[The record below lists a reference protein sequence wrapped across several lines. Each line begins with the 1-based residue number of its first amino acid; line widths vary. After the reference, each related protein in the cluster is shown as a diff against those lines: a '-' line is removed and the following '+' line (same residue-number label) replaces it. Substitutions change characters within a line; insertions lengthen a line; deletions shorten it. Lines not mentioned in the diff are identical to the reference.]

1 MASNSD
7 NATQE
12 AIRQYLC
19 CRQQLIRLAA
29 AEVIHRSIS
38 TVSPGIRS
46 MYSDPFR
53 GFQFTT
59 QLLDPTSHPLRIKN
73 MTRMSASTFIALVDW
88 LRSNTD
94 IRESEPIHAIK
105 IEQKVLIFLYITTQ
119 GVFHEVLESLC
130 VLYEHYVKMPESPI
144 KKALGSNPRYW
155 PFFKESDAGYS
166 QKSSLMLVPYSGV
179 RYHLKEWE
187 KANSQPVNASELY
200 NLRHAS
206 LQGVIERVFGVFK
219 RRFQIYD
226 RCRDGFSITT
236 QIDLVFALAAVHNF
250 MNHYKEMDELT
261 QYDENSDIE
270 EERRETVPAD
280 VQENGDEIMKKRDDI
295 AKQMWK
301 QYKEYLNGNHNYN

>member
-29 AEVIHRSIS
+29 AEVICRSIS

-94 IRESEPIHAIK
+94 IRESEAIHAIK

-119 GVFHEVLESLC
+119 GVSYRNTAEMFHHSLDTIFKVFHEVLELLC
-130 VLYEHYVKMPESPI
+130 ILYEHYVKMPESPMEYS
-144 KKALGSNPRYW
+144 KKALGSNP
-155 PFFKESDAGYS
+155 
-166 QKSSLMLVPYSGV
+166 
-179 RYHLKEWE
+179 
-187 KANSQPVNASELY
+187 
-200 NLRHAS
+200 
-206 LQGVIERVFGVFK
+206 
-219 RRFQIYD
+219 
-226 RCRDGFSITT
+226 
-236 QIDLVFALAAVHNF
+236 
-250 MNHYKEMDELT
+250 
-261 QYDENSDIE
+261 
-270 EERRETVPAD
+270 
-280 VQENGDEIMKKRDDI
+280 
-295 AKQMWK
+295 
-301 QYKEYLNGNHNYN
+301 